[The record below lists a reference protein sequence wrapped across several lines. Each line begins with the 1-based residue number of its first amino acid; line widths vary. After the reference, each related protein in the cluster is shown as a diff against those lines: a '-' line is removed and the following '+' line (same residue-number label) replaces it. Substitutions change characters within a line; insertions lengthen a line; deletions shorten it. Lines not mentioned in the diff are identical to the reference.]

1 MDNKVLKILFSVTI
15 GSVLGA
21 LMGYYGKCSSG
32 LCPLTSTPLRGAIY
46 GAFLGFMFAIL

>member
-1 MDNKVLKILFSVTI
+1 MKILISVVI
-15 GSVLGA
+15 GAIIGG

-46 GAFLGFMFAIL
+46 GAFLGFMFAVL

>member
-1 MDNKVLKILFSVTI
+1 MRILSAVII
-15 GSVLGA
+15 GAGIGW

-46 GAFLGFMFAIL
+46 GAFLGLMFAIL